1 MCFIVPPG
9 HFEAVRLLLSK
20 GVDVDPINY
29 IGTPLHLAA
38 SKDQDQAVKILLEHG
53 ADVSCKYHS
62 CLVALIIWH
71 IVVP

>member
-53 ADVSCKYHS
+53 ADVS
-62 CLVALIIWH
+62 
-71 IVVP
+71 